1 MEEYGF
7 DGGMDMKKEIDISKK
22 WLLTLEEAA
31 QYTGIGVNKLRELS
45 NYEHCNFVL
54 WNGSRRMLKR
64 EKLEAYLNS
73 AYSI

>member
-1 MEEYGF
+1 MN
-7 DGGMDMKKEIDISKK
+7 KEVEISKK

-45 NYEHCNFVL
+45 NNEHCNFVL
-54 WNGSRRMLKR
+54 WNGSRRLLKR
-64 EKLEAYLNS
+64 ERLEAYLNT

>member
-1 MEEYGF
+1 
-7 DGGMDMKKEIDISKK
+7 MKKEIDISKK
-22 WLLTLEEAA
+22 CLLTLEEAA

-45 NYEHCNFVL
+45 NSETCNFVL

-64 EKLEAYLNS
+64 EKLEAYLNT